1 MANKNQK
8 FNITFWQLFTLL
20 VISMVLGGVVY
31 NFAFNNQLQD
41 EINST
46 SFLPRVNKETTKIPS
61 KPAPKKK

>member
-31 NFAFNNQLQD
+31 NYAFNNQLQD

-46 SFLPRVNKETTKIPS
+46 VFIPS
-61 KPAPKKK
+61 PNKDAATAPAKKPILK